1 VRGLEGLAQVPER
14 FADIRRHTRGLL
26 APQRVGSCQF
36 CIEGTSH
43 RIITM
48 PIMPMQLMHCRWPA
62 SRFPLASRNVVLI
75 ALCTAV
81 GEMMLVLIAM
91 RTDAS
96 SNLQVGH
103 ASDETSCACRSVAAR
118 RTCWLPGLF
127 FSEVRSTAVLTSSQP
142 LFPALH
148 VVSRY
153 GIYIYI
159 IIIIYIYGMV
169 DAQSDLCC
177 GFKVS
182 PYSVGNY
189 GSCKSGKFKTQFFH
203 RNQPPRMPRRPAH

>member
-1 VRGLEGLAQVPER
+1 MSYLIPHVCRNTPKQTLNHLNSLERLVRRNLGEERQKRRAAERVRGLEGLGQVPER

-103 ASDETSCACRSVAAR
+103 ASNETSCACRSVAAR

-159 IIIIYIYGMV
+159 II
-169 DAQSDLCC
+169 
-177 GFKVS
+177 
-182 PYSVGNY
+182 
-189 GSCKSGKFKTQFFH
+189 
-203 RNQPPRMPRRPAH
+203 